1 MLGLLIR
8 AEVGD
13 VHRFPTGGALASYAG
28 LVPRVASS
36 GGRTRYGRI
45 TKTGSPYL
53 RWALIE
59 AAIHAMHRQDRV
71 GRWTR
76 RLAVRKNA
84 LTARTAAARRLCDEL
99 VAAWRAQRASSQD
112 AGLRTEGDG
121 VPVCAVVS

>member
-1 MLGLLIR
+1 M
-8 AEVGD
+8 
-13 VHRFPTGGALASYAG
+13 ASYAG

-59 AAIHAMHRQDRV
+59 AAMQAMRRPDAV
-71 GRWTR
+71 GRWAR

-84 LTARTAAARRLCDEL
+84 LTARTAAARRLCEEL
-99 VAAWRAQRASSQD
+99 VTAWRA
-112 AGLRTEGDG
+112 
-121 VPVCAVVS
+121 